1 MLLLDAPYVS
11 DFLKKTIETLKQ
23 PVLDSSRARAFAAGA
38 DVAFID
44 DVEFARRLQS
54 GERVCA
60 NSENS
65 LDLVARAVQGS
76 DLVRQ
81 IEICKDKALFRET
94 IAFIHP
100 DYRFMRVD
108 PDYLDELDI
117 SDMPIPF
124 VIKPTRGFFSLGVHM
139 VSDHDKWP
147 GVVRAIK
154 QERETLNA
162 EYPEEVVDS
171 GEFLIEEALEGE
183 EYAIDVYFDGN
194 GEPVI
199 LNILYHQFASE
210 DDVSDRLY
218 YTSADIVGAMLK
230 PFTEVVARI
239 GQACDFRDFPIHLEV
254 RVDEQ
259 RGIVPIEAN
268 PLRFA
273 GWGVADLT
281 AHAWGF
287 NPYEYYFNDM
297 RPDWP
302 AILEERSGK
311 VFAMVIGDVPAQIDR
326 TKILDIDYDGF
337 CDQFEKV
344 LELRKVDHA
353 SYPLFALVFVQVDA
367 GNIGSLKAMLKA
379 DFSRFIVMAS

>member
-1 MLLLDAPYVS
+1 MILLDAPYVS

-23 PVLDSSRARAFAAGA
+23 PVLDSPRARAFAAGA
-38 DVAFID
+38 DVAFIGGA
-44 DVEFARRLQS
+44 EFARRLQS

-65 LDLVARAVQGS
+65 LDLVVRAVGGS

-94 IAFIHP
+94 IASIYP

-108 PDYLDELDI
+108 PDRLDELDI
-117 SDMPIPF
+117 SDMPSPF
-124 VIKPTRGFFSLGVHM
+124 VIKPTRGFFSLGVHV
-139 VSDHDKWP
+139 VSDHGKWP
-147 GVVRAIK
+147 GVISAIR

-171 GEFLIEEALEGE
+171 GEFLIEEAIEGE
-183 EYAIDVYFDGN
+183 EYAIDVYFDGS
-194 GEPVI
+194 GDPVI

-218 YTSADIVGAMLK
+218 YTSADIVEAMLE
-230 PFTEVVARI
+230 PFTEVVTRI
-239 GQACDFRDFPIHLEV
+239 GRACGFRDFPIHLEV

-259 RGIVPIEAN
+259 GTIVPIEAN

-273 GWGVADLT
+273 GWGVADIT

-302 AILEERSGK
+302 AILEERAGK
-311 VFAMVIGDVPAQIDR
+311 LFAMVIGDVPPQIDR
-326 TKILDIDYDGF
+326 EKIASIDYEGF
-337 CDQFEKV
+337 CGQFETV

-353 SYPLFALVFVQVDA
+353 AYPLFALVFVQADA
-367 GNIGSLKAMLKA
+367 GNLDSLKAMLKA
-379 DFSRFIVMAS
+379 DFSGFIVMAD